1 MPILESQFEI
11 IYSSNFRIL
20 VNSLNVSTEIPDIQ
34 DAAILQN
41 DLEVIESTKNNTK
54 ESWNNSSI

>member
-41 DLEVIESTKNNTK
+41 DLEVIEFTKNNTK
-54 ESWNNSSI
+54 ESWNNSI

>member
-11 IYSSNFRIL
+11 IYSSNFRTL

-54 ESWNNSSI
+54 ESWNNSI

>member
-54 ESWNNSSI
+54 ESWNNSI

>member
-11 IYSSNFRIL
+11 IYSSNFRTL

-54 ESWNNSSI
+54 ES